1 MSVSKRRFGRSL
13 KPFRRP
19 WLWVA
24 LWVLAVAVVVIGSLM
39 PAHDLPKVPD
49 GFDKFE
55 HFGAYAVLA
64 ASAVQ
69 LFSRRLSWGFVC
81 VLLVLMGIGLEYLQA
96 HMALGRMLD
105 RQDALA
111 NTIGVLI
118 GLATAFTPWRD
129 ALLRLDR
136 RL

>member
-1 MSVSKRRFGRSL
+1 MNAPRRRVGRSL

-19 WLWVA
+19 WLWA
-24 LWVLAVAVVVIGSLM
+24 GLWMLAIAGVVIGSLM
-39 PAHDLPKVPD
+39 PASGVPD
-49 GFDKFE
+49 LKVGDKLQ
-55 HFGAYAVLA
+55 HFVAYALLSA
-64 ASAVQ
+64 GAVQ
-69 LFSRRLSWGFVC
+69 LFSSRLSWGFVC
-81 VLLVLMGIGLEYLQA
+81 ILVVVMGIGLEYLQA

-105 RQDALA
+105 RADVLA

-136 RL
+136 RG

>member
-1 MSVSKRRFGRSL
+1 MNAPKRRFGRSL

-19 WLWVA
+19 WLWA
-24 LWVLAVAVVVIGSLM
+24 GLWVLAVAVVVIGSLL
-39 PAHDLPKVPD
+39 PAHDLPDLPVS
-49 GFDKFE
+49 DKFE
-55 HFGAYAVLA
+55 HFLAYAALSA
-64 ASAVQ
+64 GAVQ
-69 LFSRRLSWGFVC
+69 LFVRRLSWGFVC

-96 HMALGRMLD
+96 QMALGRVLD

-111 NTIGVLI
+111 NMIGVLL

-129 ALLRLDR
+129 LLLRIDR